1 MTLAY
6 GRTLVPGWTVNA
18 AGRAYSNWYGF
29 GVVNAARAVQ
39 VAENFQSLGALVDSG
54 WRNTTR
60 TVAIGNTSAAAA
72 RLTFQLANG
81 ARNIESV
88 QLGFRVNHRN
98 TRQLQFVLVSPSGTR
113 SVVQPAF
120 TAIGS
125 GTGGAQSNFT
135 SWDLLSSNAF
145 WMRMPRAPDA
155 GSDRHGAGRDR
166 CIAWQPRIL
175 QDPRSGALM
184 MKTTIL
190 LSTLA
195 FAAMTSPA
203 WAQSSGQTLRPGPC
217 RPWMRRN

>member
-1 MTLAY
+1 MTLAD

-18 AGRAYSNWYGF
+18 AYRAYSNWYGF

-113 SVVQPAF
+113 SVVQPAV
-120 TAIGS
+120 
-125 GTGGAQSNFT
+125 
-135 SWDLLSSNAF
+135 
-145 WMRMPRAPDA
+145 
-155 GSDRHGAGRDR
+155 HRDR
-166 CIAWQPRIL
+166 FGHGWRAEQL
-175 QDPRSGALM
+175 HQLG
-184 MKTTIL
+184 
-190 LSTLA
+190 
-195 FAAMTSPA
+195 PA
-203 WAQSSGQTLRPGPC
+203 VQQCLPG
-217 RPWMRRN
+217 